1 MRAGSLLSLCVLMIS
16 GLISAQNTDYYYG
29 RYEGKA
35 CNSIVTANLVKVFNN
50 VSGNIDMN
58 KIDASSS
65 FVSLAGSIDNAGVL
79 TLTEM
84 GKSANTLSGAINQR
98 NFTGIIMCNDKETEV
113 NMISSFP
120 EGSLKFDVFYLHS
133 EENLVENKDDS
144 PAAEIELVLIYP
156 DKSTYGKAIVDS
168 VEKRIQD
175 SFFNSVMLSESPD
188 SMLTNYENNY
198 FATYKKQNENWYDNG
213 ASFNWQK
220 IVNMS
225 VMYNANNIVCA
236 EYLVYAYTGGA
247 HGITNIKYD
256 IISLETGAKLEYSD
270 IFTENS
276 NANLSDLLTASLKK
290 NVGIQQNA
298 SLKENGYFVD
308 TIQPNY
314 NIYVNSTGIGFVYN
328 SYEIAPYAVGQTKI
342 HLTFNEISPFL
353 KSDSPVVDMI
363 K

>member
-1 MRAGSLLSLCVLMIS
+1 MRAGGILSICFVMIS
-16 GLISAQNTDYYYG
+16 VLLSAQNTDYYYG

-35 CNSIVTANLVKVFNN
+35 CNSVVTANLVKVFNN

-58 KIDASSS
+58 KVDASSS
-65 FVSLAGSIDNAGVL
+65 FVSLAGNVDNEGAI

-84 GKSANTLSGAINQR
+84 GKSANTLSGTISQN
-98 NFTGIIMCNDKETEV
+98 NFTGIIKCVDKEMEV

-144 PAAEIELVLIYP
+144 PVAEIELVLIYP
-156 DKSTYGKAIVDS
+156 DKSTYDKAIIDS

-175 SFFNSVMLSESPD
+175 SFFNNVMLFENPD

-198 FATYKKQNENWYDNG
+198 FSTYKKQNENWYDNG

-225 VMYNANNIVCA
+225 VMYNANNIVCT

-247 HGITNIKYD
+247 HGITNITHD
-256 IISLETGAKLEYSD
+256 IIWLKTGAKLEYSD
-270 IFTENS
+270 IFKENS
-276 NANLSDLLTASLKK
+276 RAKISDLLTNKLKEDIDIQQDASLKK
-290 NVGIQQNA
+290 A
-298 SLKENGYFVD
+298 GYFVD

-314 NIYVNSTGIGFVYN
+314 NIYLNSTGIGFVYN
-328 SYEIAPYAVGQTKI
+328 SYEIAPYAKGQTKI
-342 HLTFNEISPFL
+342 HLTYNELLSTIKP
-353 KSDSPVVDMI
+353 DSPVAVMA